1 MSDRG
6 AAAGDER
13 VRRLLMSGLDGE
25 LPAEEREELER
36 LLGSDTS
43 VRAEWDRLVRLKE
56 VTDTMKLQQPSDEV
70 WKDYWGSVYVRL
82 ERGIGWVLLSLG
94 AIVLI
99 SYGLWIGAQELIAD
113 TEMPLYLKGAIL
125 ATTVGVVVL
134 LVSIVREKL
143 FVGRRERYKDVE
155 R

>member
-1 MSDRG
+1 M
-6 AAAGDER
+6 
-13 VRRLLMSGLDGE
+13 
-25 LPAEEREELER
+25 
-36 LLGSDTS
+36 
-43 VRAEWDRLVRLKE
+43 
-56 VTDTMKLQQPSDEV
+56 
-70 WKDYWGSVYVRL
+70 YVRL
-82 ERGIGWVLLSLG
+82 ERGVGWVLLSLG

-134 LVSIVREKL
+134 FVSVVREKL